1 MGKNIIEKMRDNL
14 ISEEVKRMKM
24 IMGYNRSKTLN
35 ENFEMISEITGP
47 GAGGPQP
54 EKSTGNTGG
63 GTRTASNATIPSELK
78 NVKAFQDW
86 VVSNGFGSELGPT
99 GADNKFGKYTSAAW
113 NNHKSQ
119 YLGQATSND
128 KDDAEVSSS
137 TGNNDMDGTDVTINP
152 GANSSTTGQ
161 DMGGDAGDN
170 MDDADVTINPGA
182 TNAANTPSVTPT
194 QNSQNSTYS
203 VRGGGP
209 VADDEG
215 TEVTVKE
222 N

>member
-1 MGKNIIEKMRDNL
+1 LGKILKIKKMKNNL
-14 ISEEVKRMKM
+14 ISEEVKRMRM

-35 ENFEMISEITGP
+35 ENFETISEMT
-47 GAGGPQP
+47 GAGATAP
-54 EKSTGNTGG
+54 ESKSSGSKGTGSV
-63 GTRTASNATIPSELK
+63 TRTASTVPTELK
-78 NVKAFQDW
+78 NVKVFQDW
-86 VVSNGFGSELGPT
+86 IISKGWGSELGPL

-113 NNHKSQ
+113 DKHKSE

-152 GANSSTTGQ
+152 GAKSSTTGQ
-161 DMGGDAGDN
+161 DMGGDTGDN

-182 TNAANTPSVTPT
+182 TNVTNTPSVTQT
-194 QNSQNSTYS
+194 QNSTNSTYS

-209 VADDEG
+209 VVDDE
-215 TEVTVKE
+215 TEITTE
-222 N
+222 S